1 MTARLQVLEAVVVN
15 EGITWGVDDLD
26 RRRNLVR
33 ESCTIG
39 GESDHIPSRWPDVL
53 RLPGLLWTYRGWSVP
68 DCEFGEEDNVF
79 LRVERNDV
87 LCPAKVSPRRAPSA
101 EPAGFKYC
109 LPRRFDIFNEV
120 D

>member
-39 GESDHIPSRWPDVL
+39 GESDHTPSRWPDVL
-53 RLPGLLWTYRGWSVP
+53 RLTWSAV
-68 DCEFGEEDNVF
+68 D
-79 LRVERNDV
+79 
-87 LCPAKVSPRRAPSA
+87 
-101 EPAGFKYC
+101 
-109 LPRRFDIFNEV
+109 LPWLVRSRL
-120 D
+120 

>member
-53 RLPGLLWTYRGWSVP
+53 RLPAQATWSAV
-68 DCEFGEEDNVF
+68 D
-79 LRVERNDV
+79 
-87 LCPAKVSPRRAPSA
+87 
-101 EPAGFKYC
+101 
-109 LPRRFDIFNEV
+109 LPWLVRSRL
-120 D
+120 